1 MRGCKILSALGELPL
16 KPKTQDEINYH
27 YSHVESNYNF
37 LKQSKPKHNFSLV
50 LIRKSNCVV
59 VSCID
64 YPLCSET
71 ITIFSK
77 RDE

>member
-1 MRGCKILSALGELPL
+1 MSVLGELPL
-16 KPKTQDEINYH
+16 YPKTHESNYSS
-27 YSHVESNYNF
+27 SHDESNYNF

-59 VSCID
+59 VSCVD
-64 YPLCSET
+64 YPKCAET
-71 ITIFSK
+71 ITIFSR